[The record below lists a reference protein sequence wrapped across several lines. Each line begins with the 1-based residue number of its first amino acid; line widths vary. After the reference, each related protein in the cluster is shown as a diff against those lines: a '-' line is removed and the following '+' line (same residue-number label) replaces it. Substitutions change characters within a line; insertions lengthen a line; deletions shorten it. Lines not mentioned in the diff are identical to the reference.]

1 MGRFG
6 FIGLGSQGAPMAQ
19 RMLDAGLDV
28 VLWARRAAT
37 LEGFSATAATVA
49 DSVED
54 LARQVDYCAVCV
66 VDDAGV
72 EDVCGQ
78 LLAAMPVGGC
88 IVIHATVNPALCR
101 ALAGRAAERGIDLL
115 DAPVSGGGPA
125 AAEGRL
131 TVMVGGDPAA
141 AARAQPVFETFAGT
155 IVHLGEVG
163 AGQTAKLVNNTLMA
177 ANLAVAHHALET
189 AGRLG
194 IDPAAFARLVG
205 TSSGHSFSFDV
216 RARMSAPTDFRHG
229 AQLLAKDVRLLGAAV
244 GSDEDYRYLSETA
257 NRFLDAA
264 LQT

>member
-1 MGRFG
+1 MGKFG
-6 FIGLGSQGAPMAQ
+6 FIGLGSQGAPMAR

-28 VLWARRAAT
+28 VLWARRAQT
-37 LEGFSATAATVA
+37 LASFSDTAATVA
-49 DSVED
+49 DSVEA
-54 LARQVDYCAVCV
+54 LAREVDYCAVCV

-72 EDVCGQ
+72 EDICGQ
-78 LLAAMPVGGC
+78 LLGAMRAGAC
-88 IVIHATVNPALCR
+88 IVVHSTVNPALCQS
-101 ALAGRAAERGIDLL
+101 LAERAAERGIDLL

-131 TVMVGGDPAA
+131 TVMVGGDPAVA
-141 AARAQPVFETFAGT
+141 QRAQAVFETFAGT
-155 IVHLGEVG
+155 IVHLGDIG

-194 IDPAAFARLVG
+194 IDADAFARLVG
-205 TSSGHSFSFDV
+205 ASSGHSFSFDV

-229 AQLLAKDVRLLGAAV
+229 AQLLAKDVRLLGEAV
-244 GSDEDYRYLSETA
+244 GGDEHYRHLSETA

-264 LQT
+264 LQA